1 MHVLGMHAPSVEVE
15 LCLAFPMH
23 IRIVFYV
30 LEFDF
35 TELV

>member
-1 MHVLGMHAPSVEVE
+1 MHAPSVEAE

-23 IRIVFYV
+23 IRIAFSV

-35 TELV
+35 PELV